1 MKRIRVIGLTG
12 GVGCGKS
19 TVAQILI
26 RLGVPVLDTD
36 AVAHELLKPG
46 SPVLERVIS
55 EFGEMYRDG
64 DGLDRRKLG
73 QRVFADRDALR
84 RLNALMHPEVFR
96 QMHLWLEQ
104 TLTGH
109 EQAVVMIPLLFET
122 GAERWCDTVV
132 TVAADEK
139 LVLERLVGRGWTEAE
154 ARARMAAQLP
164 LAEKVSRA
172 DVVIWNNEGLDA
184 LSQATMKF
192 WNTMQCGKE
201 AEQ

>member
-1 MKRIRVIGLTG
+1 MKRVRVIGLTG

-19 TVAQILI
+19 TVAKILT

-36 AVAHELLKPG
+36 AVAHELLLPG

-55 EFGEMYRDG
+55 EFGETYRNG
-64 DGLDRRKLG
+64 NGLDRRKLG
-73 QRVFADRDALR
+73 KRVFADRKALE
-84 RLNALMHPEVFR
+84 RLNALMHPDVF
-96 QMHLWLEQ
+96 QWMHQWLEE
-104 TLTGH
+104 TLAGH

-122 GAERWCDTVV
+122 GAERWCDAVI
-132 TVAADEK
+132 TVAADEHV
-139 LVLERLVGRGWTEAE
+139 VLQRLADRGWTETE

-164 LAEKVSRA
+164 LAEKVRRA
-172 DVVIWNNEGLDA
+172 DAVIWNNEGLDA
-184 LSQATMKF
+184 LSQAVTNI

>member
-1 MKRIRVIGLTG
+1 MKRVRVIGLTG

-19 TVAQILI
+19 TVAQFLT

-36 AVAHELLKPG
+36 AVAHELLLPG

-55 EFGEMYRDG
+55 EFGETYRNG
-64 DGLDRRKLG
+64 NGLDRRKLG
-73 QRVFADRDALR
+73 KRVFADRKALE
-84 RLNALMHPEVFR
+84 RLNALMHPDVFQR
-96 QMHLWLEQ
+96 MHQWLAE
-104 TLTGH
+104 TLAGH

-122 GAERWCDTVV
+122 GAERWCDAVI
-132 TVAADEK
+132 TVAADEHV
-139 LVLERLVGRGWTEAE
+139 VLQRLADRGWTETE

-164 LAEKVSRA
+164 LAEKVRRA
-172 DVVIWNNEGLDA
+172 DAVIWNNEGLDA
-184 LSQATMKF
+184 LSQAVTNI

>member
-1 MKRIRVIGLTG
+1 MKRVRVIGLTG

-19 TVAQILI
+19 TVAKILT

-36 AVAHELLKPG
+36 AVAHELLLPG

-55 EFGEMYRDG
+55 EFGETYRNG
-64 DGLDRRKLG
+64 NGLDRRKLG
-73 QRVFADRDALR
+73 KRVFADRKALE
-84 RLNALMHPEVFR
+84 RLNALMHPDVF
-96 QMHLWLEQ
+96 QWMHQWLEE
-104 TLTGH
+104 TLAGH

-122 GAERWCDTVV
+122 GAERWCDAVI
-132 TVAADEK
+132 TVAADEHV
-139 LVLERLVGRGWTEAE
+139 VLQRLADRGWSETE

-164 LAEKVSRA
+164 LAEKVRRA
-172 DVVIWNNEGLDA
+172 DAVIWNNEGLDA
-184 LSQATMKF
+184 LSQAVMKI